1 MDLVDVIKSL
11 NEGKTGERG
20 SYRSRTKSKSL
31 KGTVK
36 VYRSI
41 MQALRKTKPGAVWST
56 EGSGRRYVTT
66 KQKWGKSKQQTT
78 GGKTAKGF
86 TPGSEHTTPGA
97 SKEDVEGVSKR
108 LRKKYGTGSGSDVE
122 TKKDNK
128 K

>member
-11 NEGKTGERG
+11 TEGKTGERG
-20 SYRSRTKSKSL
+20 TYRSRTKSKSL

-41 MQALRKTKPGAVWST
+41 MQALRKTKPGDTWST

-108 LRKKYGTGSGSDVE
+108 LKKKYGTGSGSDVE
-122 TKKDNK
+122 TKKDK
-128 K
+128 KK

>member
-1 MDLVDVIKSL
+1 MDLVSAIRNL

-20 SYRSRTKSKSL
+20 TYRSRTKSKSL

-36 VYRSI
+36 VYRTI
-41 MQALRKTKPGAVWST
+41 MQAPRKTKPGDTWST

-66 KQKWGKSKQQTT
+66 KQKWGKSNQQTT

-86 TPGSEHTTPGA
+86 TPGSATPGA

-108 LRKKYGTGSGSDVE
+108 LRKKYGTGQGSDVE
-122 TKKDNK
+122 DKKK
-128 K
+128 

>member
-1 MDLVDVIKSL
+1 MDLINAIQNL

-20 SYRSRTKSKSL
+20 TYRSRTKSKSL

-36 VYRSI
+36 VYRTI
-41 MQALRKTKPGAVWST
+41 MQALRKTKPGDKWST

-66 KQKWGKSKQQTT
+66 KQKWGKSNQQTV

-86 TPGSEHTTPGA
+86 SPGSEHTTPGA

-108 LRKKYGTGSGSDVE
+108 LRKKYGTGQGSDVE
-122 TKKDNK
+122 TDKDKKK
-128 K
+128 

>member
-1 MDLVDVIKSL
+1 MDLVSAIRNL

-20 SYRSRTKSKSL
+20 TYRPRSKSKSL

-36 VYRSI
+36 VYRTI
-41 MQALRKTKPGAVWST
+41 MQALRKTKPGDKWST

-66 KQKWGKSKQQTT
+66 KQKWGKSKQQTV

-86 TPGSEHTTPGA
+86 TVGSEHTTPGA

-108 LRKKYGTGSGSDVE
+108 LRKKYGTGQGSDVE
-122 TKKDNK
+122 TDKDKK
-128 K
+128 